1 MNVWM
6 FFYDPVLRG
15 PVIASMLMCCVAALA
30 GVIAYLRKQ
39 SLLGEALSHASYP
52 GVALAV
58 ATVGLLG
65 GGVDSPFLTAAI
77 LVGAVLSALLAHF
90 LIHILQT
97 RLSVPGDAALCFVL
111 ASSFGI
117 GTTLASR
124 LQFSHTT
131 LYQQVQ
137 LYLYG
142 QVATMSDLHIFIYG
156 LQAAIFVLVIFIF
169 YKELQ
174 VITLDRNYAKSLGLS
189 VKKIDFFFFFLIAI
203 SVVIGI
209 RSVGVVLMAAM
220 LIAPAVAARQFTNRL
235 SIMFLIAALVGMLS
249 GWFGNVLSFALPS
262 LQSLEGVSFPIGPM
276 IVLVASFLCFLSL
289 LFAPQRGLF
298 LRFIRASLFRF
309 KCIRENILKTIWHH
323 GPKKEI
329 AVSEI
334 AKYQKINRVY
344 LWWILRHLASQGWIK
359 QSGKQYQLTT
369 AGVRR
374 GAQIVRL
381 HRLWEVYLADY
392 LGVGR
397 EKVHCSAEEMEHI
410 LTPELEVELTQLL
423 HNPKL
428 DPHRKPIP
436 PKQQV

>member
-1 MNVWM
+1 MSIWM
-6 FFYDPVLRG
+6 VFYDPVLRG
-15 PVIASMLMCCVAALA
+15 PVIASMLMCAVAALA

-65 GGVDSPFLTAAI
+65 GGVDSPFLSGAI
-77 LVGAVLSALLAHF
+77 LVGAVVSALLAHF
-90 LIHILQT
+90 LIHALQT
-97 RLSVPGDAALCFVL
+97 KLNVPGDAALCFVL

-117 GTTLASR
+117 GITLASR
-124 LQFSHTT
+124 LQFTHTT
-131 LYQQVQ
+131 LYQQIQ
-137 LYLYG
+137 IYLYG
-142 QVATMSDLHIFIYG
+142 QVATMNDFHIFIYG
-156 LQAAIFVLVIFIF
+156 LQAFIFTLVIFIF

-189 VKKIDFFFFFLIAI
+189 VKKIDFFLFFLIAI

-249 GWFGNVLSFALPS
+249 GWFGNVLSFLLPR
-262 LQSLEGVSFPIGPM
+262 LRGLEGVSFPIGPM
-276 IVLVASFLCFLSL
+276 IVLVASFLCFFSL
-289 LFAPQRGLF
+289 LFAPQRGLL
-298 LRFIRASLFRF
+298 LRFVRASLFRF

-323 GPKKEI
+323 GPKGEI

-334 AKYQKINRVY
+334 AKYQKINRIY
-344 LWWILRHLASQGWIK
+344 LWWILRHLANQGWI
-359 QSGKQYQLTT
+359 SRSEEMYCLTSI
-369 AGVRR
+369 GRKK

-397 EKVHCSAEEMEHI
+397 EKVA
-410 LTPELEVELTQLL
+410 L
-423 HNPKL
+423 
-428 DPHRKPIP
+428 
-436 PKQQV
+436 